1 MSDLQ
6 LYVVAVDGVVLL
18 ITVGLARRELVEF
31 TFAILSSEG
40 TDKFGGGAAT
50 AQEPSKN
57 GTARHN
63 ATISIILNTGSQQQ
77 TKVPLQQK
85 VECTFCRTLLR
96 DSSWRNLGWS
106 VVYAT
111 HCRISL
117 QF

>member
-1 MSDLQ
+1 M
-6 LYVVAVDGVVLL
+6 
-18 ITVGLARRELVEF
+18 EF
-31 TFAILSSEG
+31 IFAILSSEG

-63 ATISIILNTGSQQQ
+63 ATTPIILNTGSQQQ
-77 TKVPLQQK
+77 TKLPSQQK
-85 VECTFCRTLLR
+85 VECPFCKTLLR
-96 DSSWRNLGWS
+96 DSSWRCLGWS

-111 HCRISL
+111 HRVSRMSL